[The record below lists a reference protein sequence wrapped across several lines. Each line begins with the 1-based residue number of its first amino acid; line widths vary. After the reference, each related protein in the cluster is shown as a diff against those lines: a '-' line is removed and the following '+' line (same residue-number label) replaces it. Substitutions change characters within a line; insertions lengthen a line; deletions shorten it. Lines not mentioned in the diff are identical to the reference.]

1 MYTTIM
7 KSLTFVTCMVSEK
20 IPILKFRQAQTL
32 DQPKTCK
39 SSQMN
44 THKSRT
50 IYIVQDL
57 LNVLANIQHLSY
69 SRQESEQ
76 EANKKSKRSDD
87 SYSSA
92 KR

>member
-1 MYTTIM
+1 
-7 KSLTFVTCMVSEK
+7 
-20 IPILKFRQAQTL
+20 
-32 DQPKTCK
+32 
-39 SSQMN
+39 MN